1 MFFDKERQKQYE
13 ADLKEWKNN
22 GADDKSKPKNPFEQ
36 EAKQFLADMKIKDPE
51 NLYSAI
57 GHLDNGMY
65 YVSVNVYLG
74 KVTEII
80 KTKDSVQLI
89 FKNKLGNKIY
99 VTYAIEHY
107 NGYHFKSF

>member
-51 NLYSAI
+51 NLY
-57 GHLDNGMY
+57 M
-65 YVSVNVYLG
+65 
-74 KVTEII
+74 
-80 KTKDSVQLI
+80 DS
-89 FKNKLGNKIY
+89 NKLVGKEQDRCLLY
-99 VTYAIEHY
+99 VFRCAVYFAEGGRVPEKLKWW
-107 NGYHFKSF
+107 NWKDKK